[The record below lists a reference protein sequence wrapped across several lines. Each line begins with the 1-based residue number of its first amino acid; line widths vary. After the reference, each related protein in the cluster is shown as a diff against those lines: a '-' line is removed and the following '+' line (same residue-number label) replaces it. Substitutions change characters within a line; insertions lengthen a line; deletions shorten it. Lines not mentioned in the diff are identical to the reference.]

1 MIEEFLMS
9 HGDYRSDR
17 SFKELTTI
25 KMGGKIAHYVEPL
38 CTDDLVEIINY
49 LKERSIMFK
58 VIGNGSNIIAGSND
72 FDGVVINLKHFDNY
86 EIDNNELYVEAGVLA
101 PYLALNLAK
110 EGLSGFEFA
119 SGIPGTIGG
128 LVYMNAGAYKKE
140 IADIVKEVLVLKDG
154 ETKWL
159 TKQECEFSYRHSIFQ
174 DHPRWQVIAAK
185 FQLEEKDP
193 EEIKALMDERLQR
206 RKQTQPL
213 DMPSAGSVFRNPEGS
228 FAWKYIDELGYRGFV
243 LNGVE
248 VSNKHSNFIVNIGD
262 GRSEDFLKIVYE
274 IQRKTEEKYNLKLV
288 MEVEKFNC

>member
-1 MIEEFLMS
+1 MIQEFLMS

-38 CTDDLVEIINY
+38 CIDDLVEIIKY
-49 LKERSIMFK
+49 LKERSIIFK
-58 VIGNGSNIIAGSND
+58 VIGNGSNIVAGSND
-72 FDGVVINLKHFDNY
+72 FDGVVIGLKHFDNY
-86 EIDNNELYVEAGVLA
+86 EIENNELYVEAGVLA

-140 IADIVKEVLVLKDG
+140 MSDILTEVLVLKDN
-154 ETKWL
+154 ETVWL
-159 TKQECEFSYRHSIFQ
+159 KKEECNFSYRHSIFQ
-174 DHPRWQVIAAK
+174 EHPRWQIIAAK
-185 FQLEEKDP
+185 FKLGEKDP
-193 EEIKALMDERLQR
+193 SEIKALMDERLQR

-213 DMPSAGSVFRNPEGS
+213 DMPSAGSVFRNPEGT
-228 FAWKYIDELGYRGFV
+228 FAWKFIDELGLRGHE
-243 LNGVE
+243 LNDVQ
-248 VSNKHSNFIVNIGD
+248 VSTKHSNFIVNKGN
-262 GRSEDFLKIVYE
+262 GKSEDFLKIVYE
-274 IQRKTEEKYNLKLV
+274 IQRQVEEKYDVKLI

>member
-9 HGDYRSDR
+9 HGDYKNDKT
-17 SFKELTTI
+17 FKEITTI

-38 CTDDLVEIINY
+38 CIDDLIEIVKY
-49 LKERSIMFK
+49 LKDRSIAFK
-58 VIGNGSNIIAGSND
+58 VIGNGSNIVAGSND

-86 EIDNNELYVEAGVLA
+86 EIENNELYVEAGVLA

-140 IADIVKEVLVLKDG
+140 ISDIISEVLVLKDN
-154 ETKWL
+154 ETVWL
-159 TKQECEFSYRHSIFQ
+159 SKEECKFSYRHSIFQ
-174 DHPRWQVIAAK
+174 DHPRWQVIAARFK
-185 FQLEEKDP
+185 LEEKDP
-193 EEIKALMDERLQR
+193 AEIKALMDERLQR
-206 RKQTQPL
+206 RKATQPL

-228 FAWKYIDELGYRGFV
+228 FAWKYIDELGLRGFS
-243 LNGVE
+243 LNGVQ
-248 VSNKHSNFIVNIGD
+248 VSNKHSNFIVNMGD
-262 GRSEDFLKIVYE
+262 GKSEDFLKIVYD
-274 IQRKTEEKYNLKLV
+274 IQRRAYEKYDLKLI